1 MNDKSSLDH
10 ALDAYAPLEIA
21 ARIESSGVAKANL
34 PLIPLLALGVLAGSF
49 IAFGAMTYT
58 LVITG
63 SELGFGPTRALGG
76 IAFSLG
82 LILVIVAGAELFTG
96 NNLITMAWADGKVS
110 SSALLRN
117 WGLVYVAN
125 FAGSLGAVVLVYLA
139 GTLSLDAHA
148 VGVTA
153 LKIALAKV
161 ELPFWQALFRG
172 ILCNAL
178 VCLAVW
184 LSFSARRVGGKILAI
199 VFPIAAFVA
208 LGFEHSI
215 ANMYAIP
222 IGLLAAHDPVIV
234 AAAAL
239 STDALTALTV
249 SGFLTNLV
257 AVTIGNIIGGG
268 GFVALVYYLI
278 YIRGR
283 KRPS

>member
-1 MNDKSSLDH
+1 MSDKSSLDH
-10 ALDAYAPLEIA
+10 ALDAYAPIEIA
-21 ARIESSGVAKANL
+21 ARIESAGVAKANL

-49 IAFGAMTYT
+49 IAFGAMAYT

-76 IAFSLG
+76 VAFSLG
-82 LILVIVAGAELFTG
+82 LVLVIVAGAELFTG
-96 NNLITMAWADGKVS
+96 NNLISMAWADGKVS
-110 SSALLRN
+110 SAALMRN

-153 LKIALAKV
+153 LKIAVAKV

-184 LSFSARRVGGKILAI
+184 LSFSARRVSGKILAI
-199 VFPIAAFVA
+199 IFPISAFVA
-208 LGFEHSI
+208 LGFEHSV

-239 STDALTALTV
+239 GADALAKLTV
-249 SGFLTNLV
+249 GGFLTNLV

-268 GFVALVYYLI
+268 GLVALVYYLI

-283 KRPS
+283 EPTS